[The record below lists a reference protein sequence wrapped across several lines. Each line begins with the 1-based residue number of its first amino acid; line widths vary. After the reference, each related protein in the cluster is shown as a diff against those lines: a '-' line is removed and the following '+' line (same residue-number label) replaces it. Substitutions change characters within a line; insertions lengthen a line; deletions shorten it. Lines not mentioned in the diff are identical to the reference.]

1 MPGTILAGALLGE
14 SLNLSPSPQLGQYYL
29 VPFKQ
34 KAKYDRSGRM
44 IRPESVTATFVL
56 GYKGYIQL
64 ALRSGQYADLDVTEI
79 KQGEYLG
86 KDSMT
91 GKPKFQFIEDDDLR
105 DALPT
110 VGYMAYFEYMN
121 GFRKVLYWSKEKM
134 MNHADTYSKAFSR
147 QKYEELLAGKIP
159 ESEMWKYSSFW
170 YKSFDDMAKKT
181 MLRQLISRWG
191 VMSIEMTK
199 ALESDNAVAA
209 VADNGEILTTQEV
222 MSDAQEQPELHT
234 GKPEVDAG
242 QALPHGDISQG
253 EPTAVEEV
261 VDLSSL

>member
-1 MPGTILAGALLGE
+1 
-14 SLNLSPSPQLGQYYL
+14 
-29 VPFKQ
+29 
-34 KAKYDRSGRM
+34 
-44 IRPESVTATFVL
+44 
-56 GYKGYIQL
+56 
-64 ALRSGQYADLDVTEI
+64 
-79 KQGEYLG
+79 
-86 KDSMT
+86 MT
-91 GKPKFQFIEDDDLR
+91 GKPKFQFIEDDDQR

-199 ALESDNAVAA
+199 ALESDNAVAT

-234 GKPEVDAG
+234 GKPEVGDG
-242 QALPHGDISQG
+242 QALPHVDIAQS
-253 EPTAVEEV
+253 EPTTAEPV